1 MTLSYDKKKIQEVI
15 LFFARSLGGTVEMS
29 RFFLLL
35 YRADMQHLAKH
46 GTLISSDTYIAMNY
60 GPVPFHTH
68 VMLIQAQKAV
78 TKKTDKIRIEVSDNR
93 KDIVA
98 AAPYN
103 TAFLADSEVECIFE
117 VIRKYKTM
125 SFDELSQTVKDEAWR
140 KADNGEINLIEM
152 ARAGQAS
159 PEMIAYIKA
168 VFSDELLTPDQK
180 RNSRIIK

>member
-1 MTLSYDKKKIQEVI
+1 MI

-35 YRADMQHLAKH
+35 YKADMQHLAKH

-68 VMLIQAQKAV
+68 VMLMQAQKAV
-78 TKKTDKIRIEVSDNR
+78 AKKTDKIRIETSDNK
-93 KDIVA
+93 KDIIA

-117 VIRKYKTM
+117 VIRKYKVL
-125 SFDELSQTVKDEAWR
+125 SFDELSKTAKDDAWR
-140 KADNGEINLIEM
+140 KADNGEISLTEM

-159 PEMIAYIKA
+159 SEMIAYIKA
-168 VFSDELLTPDQK
+168 VYSGELFTSRQK
-180 RNSRIIK
+180 NNPKVAK